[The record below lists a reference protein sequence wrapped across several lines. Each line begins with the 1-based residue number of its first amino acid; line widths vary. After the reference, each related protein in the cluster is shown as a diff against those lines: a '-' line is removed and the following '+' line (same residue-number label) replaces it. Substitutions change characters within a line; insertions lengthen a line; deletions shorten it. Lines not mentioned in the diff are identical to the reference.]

1 MLGTFDCYYMVIIIT
16 IINIIKFG
24 FLVFFFFL
32 KTIH

>member
-16 IINIIKFG
+16 IIKIIKFG
-24 FLVFFFFL
+24 FLVFFFL